1 MKYFSH
7 LRQEILEFMQ
17 VAEISGTE
25 PAMDLNALSSFDGSG
40 KSGKA
45 KDKNN
50 IGVNVKE
57 MIRKEGGVYV
67 VRSKDG
73 KKVLGRY
80 KTEEEARKR
89 LKQIEFFKTK

>member
-1 MKYFSH
+1 
-7 LRQEILEFMQ
+7 MQ

-25 PAMDLNALSSFDGSG
+25 PAMDFNALSSFDGSG

-45 KDKNN
+45 T
-50 IGVNVKE
+50 VKE

-80 KTEEEARKR
+80 KTEKEARKR